1 MTKLFFCLIHTMA
14 QGLED
19 DWRNVP
25 KRLRK
30 TVFVGMTKANKSMAR
45 VSIRH
50 RSVRQAT
57 LNSI

>member
-1 MTKLFFCLIHTMA
+1 MA

-19 DWRNVP
+19 DSRNVP

-30 TVFVGMTKANKSMAR
+30 TVFVGMIKANKSMAR
-45 VSIRH
+45 VFIRH
-50 RSVRQAT
+50 ISVRQAT